1 VLVSFPDPRLQTCLQ
16 QVCSV
21 LAMSGQQIVN
31 GISQSL
37 TDRVKNSLQLG
48 LFIIMVGAVLAT
60 NCKDTSN
67 HLIVC
72 WTNLVMHTVV
82 MKHCSQ
88 TQGYSFPAPRLLIPS
103 PKATHSQPQG
113 YSFPAP
119 GLYSFPAS
127 RLLIPSPRLLIP
139 SPRAVLI
146 PSPKATH
153 SQPQGY
159 SFPAPRLLIPSPKA
173 VLIPSP
179 RAVLIP
185 SPRAVLIP
193 SPRAVLIPSPKATHS
208 QPQGCTHSQPQGY
221 SFPAPGLY
229 SFPAPGVYKH
239 TSCLDPRLLM

>member
-16 QVCSV
+16 QVCNV

-103 PKATHSQPQG
+103 P
-113 YSFPAP
+113 
-119 GLYSFPAS
+119 
-127 RLLIPSPRLLIP
+127 
-139 SPRAVLI
+139 
-146 PSPKATH
+146 
-153 SQPQGY
+153 
-159 SFPAPRLLIPSPKA
+159 
-173 VLIPSP
+173 

-185 SPRAVLIP
+185 SPRGVQTYLMPRPQATDVTLITSRILILHDKP
-193 SPRAVLIPSPKATHS
+193 GFRCLSLVQSCESVTITDCRALAIKCSIQEAR
-208 QPQGCTHSQPQGY
+208 QF
-221 SFPAPGLY
+221 SFCWLG
-229 SFPAPGVYKH
+229 
-239 TSCLDPRLLM
+239 

>member
-88 TQGYSFPAPRLLIPS
+88 TQGYSTPAPRLLIPS
-103 PKATHSQPQG
+103 PKATH
-113 YSFPAP
+113 FPA
-119 GLYSFPAS
+119 
-127 RLLIPSPRLLIP
+127 PRLLIP
-139 SPRAVLI
+139 SPRAVL
-146 PSPKATH
+146 S
-153 SQPQGY
+153 SQPQG
-159 SFPAPRLLIPSPKA
+159 
-173 VLIPSP
+173 VLIP
-179 RAVLIP
+179 R
-185 SPRAVLIP
+185 
-193 SPRAVLIPSPKATHS
+193 
-208 QPQGCTHSQPQGY
+208 PQGCTHSQPQGY